1 MKKLIAIILFG
12 MFIFPL
18 VLQGQ
23 VISDQQKDLYQKKVY
38 KFKKMKS
45 TGVAITFGGAILT
58 AGGIAMMIKG
68 ADEYVNNDSYSSTD
82 LYPTSFYVGYIGAIL
97 GGAATTGGIVMWSI
111 GGSKARSYSKRL
123 NSLSLNLNPAPKQ
136 MISLSYRF

>member
-23 VISDQQKDLYQKKVY
+23 VLSDQQKDLYQKKVY

-45 TGVAITFGGAILT
+45 TGVAVTFGGAILT

>member
-1 MKKLIAIILFG
+1 
-12 MFIFPL
+12 

-82 LYPTSFYVGYIGAIL
+82 LYPTSFYVGYVGAIL

>member
-45 TGVAITFGGAILT
+45 TGVAVTFGGAILT

-82 LYPTSFYVGYIGAIL
+82 LYPTSFYVGYVGAIL

>member
-82 LYPTSFYVGYIGAIL
+82 LYPTSFYVGYVGAIL